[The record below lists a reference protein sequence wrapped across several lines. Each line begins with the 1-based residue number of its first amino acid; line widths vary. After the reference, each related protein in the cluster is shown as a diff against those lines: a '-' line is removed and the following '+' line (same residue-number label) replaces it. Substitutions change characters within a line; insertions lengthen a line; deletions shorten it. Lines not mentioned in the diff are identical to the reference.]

1 MKKLLLLLL
10 CLPLFVA
17 CGDSGEDD
25 ITSSEKMITYKF
37 NSKATPTGTNNLIG
51 VQIYKGVKTNA
62 STGSLVQYAPYA
74 YGIFDDFS
82 KIKLELPKDAEYKIV
97 STVVVDGK
105 GKVVQDGNGYL
116 KPFSIQGKGVA
127 LTNSFT
133 LSSDKAM
140 TLLNQSTTTMIKQ
153 SPKSTKDSPTV
164 TTEPKDY
171 ETPNLDRY
179 YGEVTEYSGDSAEN
193 PTVDMQRQVF
203 GIRFTAEFEGDR
215 VEPDDCLFLAVKGAP
230 DTLFVYAKDE
240 VKTIEAMYTF
250 SQFTGKAPNSIP
262 LDVYHRLTDGT
273 LRRMDGTSG
282 ETLYRND
289 LMILDHKVIRN
300 ISDGDSYPYKWDA
313 INGYYGDRG
322 F

>member
-1 MKKLLLLLL
+1 MKKLLLILL

-17 CGDSGEDD
+17 CGSDD
-25 ITSSEKMITYKF
+25 DPTPSLTEKTISYKF
-37 NSKATPTGTNNLIG
+37 NTNTAPTGTNNLIG
-51 VQIYKGVKTNA
+51 VQIYKGVK
-62 STGSLVQYAPYA
+62 SGDLVQYSPYA

-82 KIKLELPKDAEYKIV
+82 KIRLELPKDAEYKIV

-116 KPFSIQGKGVA
+116 KPFSIQSKGVA

-140 TLLNQSTTTMIKQ
+140 TLLNQSTTTLIKQ

-164 TTEPKDY
+164 ITEPQDY
-171 ETPNLDRY
+171 TAPNLDRY
-179 YGEVTEYSGDSAEN
+179 YGEVTDYSGDSAEN

-203 GIRFTAEFEGDR
+203 GIRFTVEFEGVR

-289 LMILDHKVIRN
+289 LMILNHKVVR
-300 ISDGDSYPYKWDA
+300 DELGDSYPYKWGG
-313 INGYYGDRG
+313 IGGYYGDRG
-322 F
+322 E

>member
-1 MKKLLLLLL
+1 MNKLFLFLL
-10 CLPLFVA
+10 CLTFFVA
-17 CGDSGEDD
+17 CGSDD
-25 ITSSEKMITYKF
+25 DHAPSITEKTISYKF
-37 NSKATPTGTNNLIG
+37 NTNAAPTGTNNLIG
-51 VQIYKGVKTNA
+51 VQIYKGVK
-62 STGSLVQYAPYA
+62 SGDLVRYSPYA

-105 GKVVQDGNGYL
+105 GKVVKDGNGYL
-116 KPFSIQGKGVA
+116 KPFSIQGNGVA
-127 LTNSFT
+127 LTNYFT

-179 YGEVTEYSGDSAEN
+179 YGEVTDYSGDSAEN

-203 GIRFTAEFEGDR
+203 GIRFTAEFEGNWIN
-215 VEPDDCLFLAVKGAP
+215 PDDCMYLVVQGAP
-230 DTLFVYAKDE
+230 DTLFIYAKDA

-250 SQFTGKAPNSIP
+250 TDFNAESPNSVVVDAYSRLANGKLMTIYNTGFYSIFKNYLTV
-262 LDVYHRLTDGT
+262 LDQKMIAD
-273 LRRMDGTSG
+273 
-282 ETLYRND
+282 ETGWSFPN
-289 LMILDHKVIRN
+289 
-300 ISDGDSYPYKWDA
+300 KWSIIDE
-313 INGYYGDRG
+313 YYTDRG
-322 F
+322 SN